1 MSDRQKQATRRNLQF
16 VIVDP
21 ATAKGPKAFAE
32 LPGET
37 SRVDRTGGK
46 YSAGLIR
53 GVSLLTRG
61 EALGHGYWCD
71 SFMLDQC
78 MAGMKLSQAGLKSRF
93 THPGMCSDGLGKPLG
108 TFQDPRREGDRVVA
122 DLHLK
127 KSAHKTPEGNL
138 AEFIMDR
145 AEEDPHDFGT
155 SIVFDP
161 DWDAED
167 DFYDDN
173 TKDVENVG
181 LRFVSP
187 DPDNKQNLPH
197 ARIATLCACDF
208 VDDPAA
214 NPAGLFHD
222 KSIPEAER
230 LLDYVTGFSN
240 ERPTSV
246 AFGVEPDRVREFF
259 TNWATRRGLKE
270 LTMPKMLKHG
280 RSFTETTTDDPT
292 KPKTEEEQQAADPGA
307 GTEPGA
313 VTCPECGAVFVPDK
327 PAEDPQPISEVMDPA
342 AYAANHLRFTKA
354 FGEVNGTK
362 WFLEGKSYSDSQTL
376 HYQAQLAAKDAT
388 IQSLQTELTSAK
400 QRLAAVAKDGA
411 TPLSASA
418 PAPGTEGG
426 NGAKVSGAQFFRKG
440 TKPV

>member
-1 MSDRQKQATRRNLQF
+1 MSDREKQATRRNLQF
-16 VIVDP
+16 TIVDS
-21 ATAKGPKAFAE
+21 TAGPKAFAD
-32 LPGET
+32 LPVDT
-37 SRVDRTGGK
+37 SRVDRTGGQ
-46 YSAGLIR
+46 YGAGLIR

-71 SFMLDQC
+71 AFMLDQC
-78 MAGMKLSQAGLKSRF
+78 LSAMKVSQAGLKSRF

-108 TFQDPRREGDRVVA
+108 TFQDARIEGDRVVA

-127 KSAHKTPEGNL
+127 KSAHNTPEGNL
-138 AEFIMDR
+138 AAFIMDR
-145 AEEDPHDFGT
+145 AEEDPQDFGT

-167 DFYDDN
+167 EFYDEYSQEADH
-173 TKDVENVG
+173 
-181 LRFVSP
+181 RFVSP

-270 LTMPKMLKHG
+270 FNMPKILKHG

-292 KPKTEEEQQAADPGA
+292 KPKTEGEQQAADTGA

-313 VTCPECGAVFVPDK
+313 VTCPDCGAVFVPDK

-342 AYAANHLRFTKA
+342 TYAANHLRFTKA
-354 FGEVNGTK
+354 FGEVNGSK
-362 WFLEGKSYSDSQTL
+362 WFLEGKSFSDSQTL
-376 HYQAQLAAKDAT
+376 HYQSQLAAKDAT
-388 IQSLQTELTSAK
+388 IQSLQTELTDAK

-411 TPLSASA
+411 APLSSSPP
-418 PAPGTEGG
+418 PAGTEGG
-426 NGAKVSGAQFFRKG
+426 NGGKTSGVQFFRKG
-440 TKPV
+440 EAAKTKSA